1 MQSTKRSVF
10 PLKKSIALIMA
21 LSVLVCGVF
30 AACSSKKT
38 DGQNAAA
45 DTTQAGLANAD
56 TEFGTE
62 INKDGKEVDVVYE
75 KDKKGKNHAYE
86 IDKNGEKV
94 TKSNGDYV
102 EVPIEDDNNN
112 NGNDNNDNND
122 NKNGNGG
129 NNNGG
134 NGNENLKPNPVTPQ
148 EPDNKGETTGKELTT
163 IEASK
168 DKVPSTNASGKK
180 VIFSQQ
186 DLERIAAMLEVPGL
200 YKFSYENKDGVS
212 AEMAT
217 HVAVWMAARE
227 DIKGTSFP
235 SGTVVL
241 DLFKYYGQTVVNF
254 KSNCN
259 AAAKKENIYDIINYS
274 NKDSVFTITKGEAK
288 QQSVKINRVESLGNN
303 NYYKVTGSV
312 SGAKSCKKVVA
323 VVQKNR
329 LDTELGFSVKALK
342 WS

>member
-38 DGQNAAA
+38 DGQNSAA

-75 KDKKGKNHAYE
+75 KDKKGKTVAYE
-86 IDKNGEKV
+86 IDK
-94 TKSNGDYV
+94 
-102 EVPIEDDNNN
+102 
-112 NGNDNNDNND
+112 
-122 NKNGNGG
+122 
-129 NNNGG
+129 
-134 NGNENLKPNPVTPQ
+134 
-148 EPDNKGETTGKELTT
+148 TGKELTT

-180 VIFSQQ
+180 VIFNQQ

-329 LDTELGFSVKALK
+329 LDTELGFSIKALK

>member
-38 DGQNAAA
+38 DGQNSAA

-75 KDKKGKNHAYE
+75 KDKKGKTS
-86 IDKNGEKV
+86 
-94 TKSNGDYV
+94 TK
-102 EVPIEDDNNN
+102 
-112 NGNDNNDNND
+112 
-122 NKNGNGG
+122 K
-129 NNNGG
+129 NNGG
-134 NGNENLKPNPVTPQ
+134 KGETPTNGPTTPQ
-148 EPDNKGETTGKELTT
+148 TTDNKGETTGKELTT

-180 VIFSQQ
+180 VIFNQQ

-329 LDTELGFSVKALK
+329 LDTELGFSIKALK

>member
-38 DGQNAAA
+38 DGQNSAA

-62 INKDGKEVDVVYE
+62 INKDGKEVDV
-75 KDKKGKNHAYE
+75 AYE
-86 IDKNGEKV
+86 INKNGEKV

-102 EVPIEDDNNN
+102 EVPIEDDKNN
-112 NGNDNNDNND
+112 NGNDNNDNN
-122 NKNGNGG
+122 NNENGNGG

-148 EPDNKGETTGKELTT
+148 EPDEKGDPTEAELTT

-180 VIFSQQ
+180 VIFNQQ

-235 SGTVVL
+235 SGTIVL

-274 NKDSVFTITKGEAK
+274 NKDSVFTIAKGEAK

>member
-21 LSVLVCGVF
+21 LSVLICGVF

-38 DGQNAAA
+38 DGQNSAA

-62 INKDGKEVDVVYE
+62 VNKDGKEVTVPIRE
-75 KDKKGKNHAYE
+75 TTTKKGE
-86 IDKNGEKV
+86 TS
-94 TKSNGDYV
+94 TK
-102 EVPIEDDNNN
+102 
-112 NGNDNNDNND
+112 
-122 NKNGNGG
+122 K
-129 NNNGG
+129 NNGG
-134 NGNENLKPNPVTPQ
+134 KGETPTNGPATPQ
-148 EPDNKGETTGKELTT
+148 TTDNKGETTGKELTT

-235 SGTVVL
+235 SGTIVL

-259 AAAKKENIYDIINYS
+259 AAAKKENIYDIISYS

-312 SGAKSCKKVVA
+312 SGEKSCKKVVA

-329 LDTELGFSVKALK
+329 LDTELGFSIKALK

>member
-38 DGQNAAA
+38 DGQNSAA

-62 INKDGKEVDVVYE
+62 INKDGKEVTVPIRE
-75 KDKKGKNHAYE
+75 TTTKKGE
-86 IDKNGEKV
+86 TS
-94 TKSNGDYV
+94 TK
-102 EVPIEDDNNN
+102 
-112 NGNDNNDNND
+112 
-122 NKNGNGG
+122 K
-129 NNNGG
+129 NNGG
-134 NGNENLKPNPVTPQ
+134 KGETPTNGPTTPQ
-148 EPDNKGETTGKELTT
+148 TTDNKGETTGKELTT

-180 VIFSQQ
+180 VIFNQQ

-241 DLFKYYGQTVVNF
+241 DLFKYYGQAVVNF

-329 LDTELGFSVKALK
+329 LDTELGFSIKALK

>member
-38 DGQNAAA
+38 DGQNSAA

-62 INKDGKEVDVVYE
+62 INKDGKEVTVPIRE
-75 KDKKGKNHAYE
+75 TTTKKGE
-86 IDKNGEKV
+86 TS
-94 TKSNGDYV
+94 TK
-102 EVPIEDDNNN
+102 
-112 NGNDNNDNND
+112 
-122 NKNGNGG
+122 K
-129 NNNGG
+129 NNGG
-134 NGNENLKPNPVTPQ
+134 KGETPTNGPTTPQ
-148 EPDNKGETTGKELTT
+148 TTDNKGETTGKELTT

-180 VIFSQQ
+180 VIFNQQ

-235 SGTVVL
+235 SGTIVL

-329 LDTELGFSVKALK
+329 LDTELGFSIKALK

>member
-1 MQSTKRSVF
+1 M
-10 PLKKSIALIMA
+10 
-21 LSVLVCGVF
+21 
-30 AACSSKKT
+30 
-38 DGQNAAA
+38 
-45 DTTQAGLANAD
+45 ANAD

-75 KDKKGKNHAYE
+75 KDKKGKTVAYE

-94 TKSNGDYV
+94 TDKNGKEV
-102 EVPIEDDNNN
+102 TVPIRETTTKK
-112 NGNDNNDNND
+112 GETST
-122 NKNGNGG
+122 KK
-129 NNNGG
+129 NNGG
-134 NGNENLKPNPVTPQ
+134 KGETPTNGPTTPQ
-148 EPDNKGETTGKELTT
+148 TTDNKGETTGKELTT

-180 VIFSQQ
+180 VIFNQQ
-186 DLERIAAMLEVPGL
+186 DLERIAPMLEVPGL

-259 AAAKKENIYDIINYS
+259 ARQKKRTS
-274 NKDSVFTITKGEAK
+274 TTLSITAIRTACSPSPKARLSKE
-288 QQSVKINRVESLGNN
+288 SVKINRVESLGNN

-312 SGAKSCKKVVA
+312 SGAKSRKKVVA

-329 LDTELGFSVKALK
+329 LDTELGFSIKALK

>member
-38 DGQNAAA
+38 DGQNSAA

-62 INKDGKEVDVVYE
+62 INKDGKEVTVPIRE
-75 KDKKGKNHAYE
+75 TTTKKGETSTKKNNSGKGE
-86 IDKNGEKV
+86 TPTNG
-94 TKSNGDYV
+94 
-102 EVPIEDDNNN
+102 PA
-112 NGNDNNDNND
+112 
-122 NKNGNGG
+122 
-129 NNNGG
+129 
-134 NGNENLKPNPVTPQ
+134 TPQ
-148 EPDNKGETTGKELTT
+148 TTDNKGETTGKELTT

-329 LDTELGFSVKALK
+329 LDTELGFSIKALK

>member
-38 DGQNAAA
+38 DGQNSAA

-75 KDKKGKNHAYE
+75 K
-86 IDKNGEKV
+86 
-94 TKSNGDYV
+94 
-102 EVPIEDDNNN
+102 
-112 NGNDNNDNND
+112 
-122 NKNGNGG
+122 
-129 NNNGG
+129 
-134 NGNENLKPNPVTPQ
+134 
-148 EPDNKGETTGKELTT
+148 DNKGETTGKELTT

-217 HVAVWMAARE
+217 HVAIWMAARE

-235 SGTVVL
+235 SGTIVL

-329 LDTELGFSVKALK
+329 LDTELGFSIKALR

>member
-75 KDKKGKNHAYE
+75 KDKKGKTVAYE
-86 IDKNGEKV
+86 IDKN
-94 TKSNGDYV
+94 
-102 EVPIEDDNNN
+102 
-112 NGNDNNDNND
+112 
-122 NKNGNGG
+122 
-129 NNNGG
+129 
-134 NGNENLKPNPVTPQ
+134 
-148 EPDNKGETTGKELTT
+148 GETTGKELTT

-180 VIFSQQ
+180 VIFNQQ

-259 AAAKKENIYDIINYS
+259 AAAKKENIYDIISYS

-312 SGAKSCKKVVA
+312 SGEKSCKKVVA

-329 LDTELGFSVKALK
+329 LDTELGFSIKALK

>member
-10 PLKKSIALIMA
+10 SLKKSIALIMA

-62 INKDGKEVDVVYE
+62 INKD
-75 KDKKGKNHAYE
+75 
-86 IDKNGEKV
+86 
-94 TKSNGDYV
+94 
-102 EVPIEDDNNN
+102 
-112 NGNDNNDNND
+112 
-122 NKNGNGG
+122 
-129 NNNGG
+129 
-134 NGNENLKPNPVTPQ
+134 GNENLKPNPVTPQ

-235 SGTVVL
+235 SGTIVL

-259 AAAKKENIYDIINYS
+259 AAAKKENAPISYS

-312 SGAKSCKKVVA
+312 SGEKSCKKVVA

-329 LDTELGFSVKALK
+329 LDTELGFSIKALK

>member
-56 TEFGTE
+56 TEFGGETST
-62 INKDGKEVDVVYE
+62 
-75 KDKKGKNHAYE
+75 KK
-86 IDKNGEKV
+86 
-94 TKSNGDYV
+94 
-102 EVPIEDDNNN
+102 
-112 NGNDNNDNND
+112 
-122 NKNGNGG
+122 
-129 NNNGG
+129 NNGG
-134 NGNENLKPNPVTPQ
+134 KGETPTNGPTTPQ
-148 EPDNKGETTGKELTT
+148 TTDNKGETTGKELTT

-180 VIFSQQ
+180 VIFNQQ

-259 AAAKKENIYDIINYS
+259 AAAKKENIYDIISYS

-312 SGAKSCKKVVA
+312 SGEKSCKKVVA

-329 LDTELGFSVKALK
+329 LDTELGFSIKALK

>member
-1 MQSTKRSVF
+1 M
-10 PLKKSIALIMA
+10 
-21 LSVLVCGVF
+21 
-30 AACSSKKT
+30 
-38 DGQNAAA
+38 
-45 DTTQAGLANAD
+45 
-56 TEFGTE
+56 
-62 INKDGKEVDVVYE
+62 
-75 KDKKGKNHAYE
+75 
-86 IDKNGEKV
+86 
-94 TKSNGDYV
+94 
-102 EVPIEDDNNN
+102 
-112 NGNDNNDNND
+112 
-122 NKNGNGG
+122 
-129 NNNGG
+129 
-134 NGNENLKPNPVTPQ
+134 KPNPVTPQ

-180 VIFSQQ
+180 VIFSQH

-235 SGTVVL
+235 SGTIVL

-259 AAAKKENIYDIINYS
+259 AAAKKENAPISYS

-312 SGAKSCKKVVA
+312 SGEKSCKKVVA

-329 LDTELGFSVKALK
+329 LDTDLGFSIKALK

>member
-10 PLKKSIALIMA
+10 LLKKSIALIMA

-38 DGQNAAA
+38 DGQNSAA

-62 INKDGKEVDVVYE
+62 INKDGKEVTVPIRE
-75 KDKKGKNHAYE
+75 TTTKKGE
-86 IDKNGEKV
+86 TS
-94 TKSNGDYV
+94 TK
-102 EVPIEDDNNN
+102 
-112 NGNDNNDNND
+112 
-122 NKNGNGG
+122 K
-129 NNNGG
+129 NNGG
-134 NGNENLKPNPVTPQ
+134 KGETPTNGPTTPQ
-148 EPDNKGETTGKELTT
+148 TTDNKGETTGKELTT

-180 VIFSQQ
+180 VIFNQQ

-329 LDTELGFSVKALK
+329 LDTELGFSIKALK